1 LKKAGIVFLFLI
13 AAFVVTG
20 YLLPKEVHVER
31 SITIE
36 RPAPMMFDLLNGF
49 KYFDKWSPWAKR
61 DPAAIFAI
69 SGPESGVGARL
80 SWSGDPQLV
89 GSGWQEIVSS
99 KPYEQIDIRLD
110 FDAQGPADTGFRL
123 KALGDAT
130 RVTWFFDSDLTKG
143 VNMLDAFLA
152 RYFGLLFD
160 RWVGGDY
167 ETGLANLKQF
177 AESMPVS
184 DFSQL
189 EISRVDLVGQNILYV
204 TTRSSQDPADIAD
217 AMAAAYAQISEFMN
231 RAGVKMNGQPMAITR
246 AWEEGSY
253 QFDAAIPVDA
263 VPTQLSGDIQVGVS
277 PAGPAIRAV
286 HHGAYDE
293 LMPTYRKLAAYMSAH
308 GLRQGKVSWEH
319 YITDPAGTE
328 PSEMITYVYIMLDE
342 TASSS
347 GSFEPAEPGKNR

>member
-20 YLLPKEVHVER
+20 YLLPREVHIER

-36 RPAPMMFDLLNGF
+36 RPAPMMFELLNGF
-49 KYFDKWSPWAKR
+49 QYFDKWSPWAKR
-61 DPAAIFAI
+61 DPAAVFTV
-69 SGPESGVGARL
+69 SGPESGVGAKL

-89 GSGWQEIVSS
+89 GSGWQEIVAI

-130 RVTWFFDSDLTKG
+130 RVTWFFDSDLTQG

-167 ETGLANLKQF
+167 EAGLANLKQL
-177 AESMPVS
+177 AESLPVS

-189 EISRVDLVGQNILYV
+189 EISRVDLEAQNILYV

-217 AMAAAYAQISEFMN
+217 AMAAAYAEISDFMN
-231 RAGVKMNGQPMAITR
+231 REGIRMSGQPMAITR

-253 QFDAAIPVDA
+253 QFDAAIPVDV
-263 VPTQLSGDIQVGVS
+263 VPSQLSGDIQAGVS
-277 PAGPAIRAV
+277 PSGPAIRAV

-308 GLRQGKVSWEH
+308 GLRQGRVSWEH
-319 YITDPAGTE
+319 YITDPAETE

-342 TASSS
+342 PVDSSR
-347 GSFEPAEPGKNR
+347 PGGPDGPVEDQ